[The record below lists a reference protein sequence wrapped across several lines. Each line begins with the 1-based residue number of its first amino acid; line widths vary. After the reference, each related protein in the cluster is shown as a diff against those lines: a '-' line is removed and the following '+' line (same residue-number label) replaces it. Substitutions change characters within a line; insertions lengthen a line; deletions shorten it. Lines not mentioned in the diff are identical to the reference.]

1 MFGSTVID
9 VALGLAFV
17 YLLLSVV
24 CSFVMELIS
33 QATRLRA
40 RTLAR
45 GLSGLL
51 ADKDVRQAFLDH
63 PLVKA
68 LGRDTADRTQL
79 PSYIPARVFSA
90 ALLDI
95 VAPSVRQPTEDATTA
110 SKPASDSEL
119 HRIILAL
126 ANASGGDVAQIKATL
141 ESWFD
146 DVMDRAS
153 GWYKRRVQ
161 VILVLVAMGLTAA
174 LNVDTVT
181 LTMTLWREP
190 TLRNALAEAAGMSQ
204 TAMSKEQGLDQA
216 SKQAVAQLEQMR
228 TYGVPIGWTM
238 DRSGLPADVGQ
249 WTIKIAGLLIT
260 ALAASLGAPFWFDLV
275 NKLVNLRSA
284 GKVPPRSEEK
294 RTE

>member
-17 YLLLSVV
+17 YLLLSMV

-33 QATRLRA
+33 QATHLRA

-51 ADKDVRQAFLDH
+51 ADNDVRQAFLNH

-68 LGRDTADRTQL
+68 LGKETADRRQL

-95 VAPSVRQPTEDATTA
+95 VAPSARQPADEGTA
-110 SKPASDSEL
+110 AAKPAQESEL
-119 HRIILAL
+119 RRVILAL

-161 VILVLVAMGLTAA
+161 VILVIVAMGLTAA

-190 TLRNALAEAAGMSQ
+190 AVRSALADAASMSQ
-204 TAMSKEQGLDQA
+204 TGTSNDQGTDQA
-216 SKQAVAQLEQMR
+216 TKQAVAQLEQMR
-228 TYGVPIGWTM
+228 SLGVPIGWTT
-238 DRSGLPADVGQ
+238 DRSALPADAGQ
-249 WTIKIAGLLIT
+249 WTIKVAGLLIT

-284 GKVPPRSEEK
+284 GKVPPKSEEK
-294 RTE
+294 RTQ